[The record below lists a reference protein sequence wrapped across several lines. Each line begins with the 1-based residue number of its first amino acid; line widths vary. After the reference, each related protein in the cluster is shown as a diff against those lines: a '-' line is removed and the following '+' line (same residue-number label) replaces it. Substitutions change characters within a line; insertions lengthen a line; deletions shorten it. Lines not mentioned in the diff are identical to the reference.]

1 MDTRV
6 IPDAITSGQ
15 LAGAAL
21 DVLDQEPPMADD
33 PLLLAWRD
41 PSHPAYDRVII
52 NPHSAFYSEEGLLD
66 MRRRGAEACRRAL
79 LGLSLSNI
87 VNGVEQFSIASRLAV
102 FIMALGFLLAPSARS
117 ESLIPSVCSGCHN
130 AQNAMGN
137 LDLAALPPRFE
148 DRTLRD
154 RWIRVHDRVA
164 KGEMPPKG
172 VPFPAA
178 QRAEMLSRLGREI
191 AEADRAEVLRD
202 GRGAMRRLNRDEY
215 EQNLRDVL
223 QLPDLDI
230 RDMLPEDREGHRFNK
245 AAETLD
251 MSRVQLSAYLDVAE
265 VALREAVATELP
277 PPVSK
282 FRAIGTALFPDKS
295 TFGGREAMFFARN
308 NKAIE
313 AKQLGA
319 VNDDPSIEM
328 ALFRSAHWPYFGYRV
343 ADRVSQFLVRHVQG
357 KGPQDGN
364 SVFFRTILFKLFNRI
379 ETWQL
384 LESAVGKICP
394 ESYDFRAFDRVL
406 SDEMSKGR
414 PIYSA
419 AYIMPSGGGEGTRKH
434 QMHLRLLETMMK
446 NDLPARLAESRS
458 MQQAFE
464 LIRAYPTIGDF
475 LAYQYVTD
483 LNYSAVLDFSEMDFV
498 VPGPGARSGIQK
510 CFADRGSYS
519 EADLIRWM
527 VEHQQEEFSKRGIE
541 FQTLWGRPL
550 QLIDCQNLFC
560 EVDKYARV
568 HHPDVSGLS
577 SRVRIKQEYRYN
589 PEPLEYWLPPKWELN
604 GRIAAWREAQFPT
617 PQASPATIHI
627 TNPA

>member
-1 MDTRV
+1 MKRKPTKRSTSDQLSLAVGPEAFQPRTRV
-6 IPDAITSGQ
+6 II
-15 LAGAAL
+15 LAQSPVLASPVFDTYWRFAAER
-21 DVLDQEPPMADD
+21 Q
-33 PLLLAWRD
+33 
-41 PSHPAYDRVII
+41 SI
-52 NPHSAFYSEEGLLD
+52 FF
-66 MRRRGAEACRRAL
+66 RRARGAQAPWTSDPILRR
-79 LGLSLSNI
+79 
-87 VNGVEQFSIASRLAV
+87 FR
-102 FIMALGFLLAPSARS
+102 FT
-117 ESLIPSVCSGCHN
+117 N
-130 AQNAMGN
+130 A
-137 LDLAALPPRFE
+137 
-148 DRTLRD
+148 
-154 RWIRVHDRVA
+154 
-164 KGEMPPKG
+164 
-172 VPFPAA
+172 
-178 QRAEMLSRLGREI
+178 
-191 AEADRAEVLRD
+191 
-202 GRGAMRRLNRDEY
+202 
-215 EQNLRDVL
+215 
-223 QLPDLDI
+223 
-230 RDMLPEDREGHRFNK
+230 
-245 AAETLD
+245 
-251 MSRVQLSAYLDVAE
+251 
-265 VALREAVATELP
+265 
-277 PPVSK
+277 
-282 FRAIGTALFPDKS
+282 
-295 TFGGREAMFFARN
+295 
-308 NKAIE
+308 
-313 AKQLGA
+313 
-319 VNDDPSIEM
+319 
-328 ALFRSAHWPYFGYRV
+328 YRV